1 VISIDEVIGIHAIL
15 IENFGGTTGLRNRE
29 LLESAL
35 ARPVQTF
42 DGKELYPS
50 PEDKAA
56 ALTESIIINHPFLD
70 GNKRVGYV
78 LMRITLREF
87 NLDID
92 ASEDEK
98 YTLIIEVSK
107 GTLNFEQ
114 LRDWIK
120 SRLTKIRPVKPF

>member
-1 VISIDEVIGIHAIL
+1 MHAIL
-15 IENFGGTTGLRNRE
+15 IMNFGGTTGLRNRE

-35 ARPVQTF
+35 ARPLQTF
-42 DGKELYPS
+42 DGKELYPN

-56 ALTESIIINHPFLD
+56 ALAESIIINHPFLD

-78 LMRITLREF
+78 LLRITLREF

-92 ASEDEK
+92 ASENEK
-98 YTLIIEVSK
+98 YALIIEASK

-114 LRDWIK
+114 IRDWIK
-120 SRLTKIRPVKPF
+120 SRLTKLRLVKSF